1 MGPLNGA
8 QAGPAQRGALG
19 RIFGMAEVQAQAGRV
34 LVVDDNPVMREL
46 AAAKLAEAGF
56 ETIMASDGA
65 EGLALARGAN
75 RIDLI
80 ITDLDMPALSGF
92 DLTRAIRADAAIAA
106 TPVIVITGSERPEAV
121 DLAFAAGATSFL
133 AKPINWTLF
142 SHSVRFVLKSD
153 ADQRELRV
161 ARDAAE
167 AGSRFKDN
175 LLSIMS
181 HELRTPLNAIIGFG
195 QILSAQFERE
205 NDAVHRE
212 YSDYIV
218 DGGKRLLNSVS
229 DMLLASD
236 ARTGPIALNDVDC
249 TIEEIVDLALSP
261 LEKTLS
267 LAQPDIKRAIRD
279 PNLEVCCDRA
289 LIARALGKLVEN
301 AVKFSP
307 RGVTVTI
314 GAAQTRGGDLV
325 FLVRDTGPGM
335 APERLAV
342 ALQPFNQAD
351 MSLRRSKEG
360 LGLGLPLVGAIVA
373 SHDGRFRLESAPGAG
388 TSAYI
393 ALPAARIRSAAPVAG
408 AA

>member
-1 MGPLNGA
+1 MA
-8 QAGPAQRGALG
+8 QDL
-19 RIFGMAEVQAQAGRV
+19 AQAGRV
-34 LVVDDNPVMREL
+34 LVVDDDPVMREL
-46 AAAKLAEAGF
+46 ASAKLAEAGY
-56 ETIMASDGA
+56 IAAAAADGA
-65 EGLALARGAN
+65 SGLRAARDGEAP
-75 RIDLI
+75 ILV
-80 ITDLDMPALSGF
+80 ITDIDMPGMSGF
-92 DLTRAIRADAAIAA
+92 DLTRALRTDPALHDV
-106 TPVIVITGSERPEAV
+106 PVIVITGSEHPNAV
-121 DLAFAAGATSFL
+121 DEAFGAGATSFL

-153 ADQRELRV
+153 ADQRELRI

-167 AGSRFKDN
+167 AGSKFKDS

-195 QILSAQFERE
+195 QILSTQFERE
-205 NDAVHRE
+205 NDAVHKE

-236 ARTGPIALNDVDC
+236 ARTGPIAINDVDC
-249 TIEEIVDLALSP
+249 TIDEIVDLALSP
-261 LEKTLS
+261 LGKTLS
-267 LAQPDIKRAIRD
+267 LAQPEIRRAIRD
-279 PNLEVCCDRA
+279 PGLEVCCDRA
-289 LIARALGKLVEN
+289 LIARALGKLIEN

-314 GAAQTRGGDLV
+314 GAAVTRGGDLV

-351 MSLRRSKEG
+351 MSLRRSREG

-373 SHDGRFRLESAPGAG
+373 SHDGRFRLESEPGKG
-388 TSAYI
+388 TSAFI
-393 ALPAARIRSAAPVAG
+393 VLPASRVRVAAPVAG

>member
-1 MGPLNGA
+1 
-8 QAGPAQRGALG
+8 
-19 RIFGMAEVQAQAGRV
+19 
-34 LVVDDNPVMREL
+34 MREL
-46 AAAKLAEAGF
+46 AAAKLADAGY
-56 ETIMASDGA
+56 EVTMASNGA
-65 EGLALARGAN
+65 EGLEVARAG
-75 RIDLI
+75 RLDLV
-80 ITDLDMPALSGF
+80 ITDVDMPAMDGF
-92 DLTRAIRADAAIAA
+92 ELTRALRADPDLAA
-106 TPVIVITGSERPEAV
+106 TPVIVVTGSEKPEAV

-153 ADQRELRV
+153 ADQRDLRA

-167 AGSRFKDN
+167 AGSRFKDS
-175 LLSIMS
+175 LLSVMS

-195 QILSAQFERE
+195 QILSDQFERE
-205 NDAVHRE
+205 NDPIHKE

-261 LEKTLS
+261 LGKTIS
-267 LAQPDIKRAIRD
+267 LAQPDMKKVLRE

-289 LIARALGKLVEN
+289 LIARAIGKLIEN
-301 AVKFSP
+301 AIKFSP
-307 RGVTVTI
+307 RGVSIVI
-314 GAAQTRGGDLV
+314 GAALTKNGELA
-325 FLVRDTGPGM
+325 FLVRDSGPGM
-335 APERLAV
+335 SSERLAL
-342 ALQPFNQAD
+342 ATQPFNQAD

-360 LGLGLPLVGAIVA
+360 LGLGLPLVNAIIKAHGGRLKLDSEPGKGA
-373 SHDGRFRLESAPGAG
+373 
-388 TSAYI
+388 SAYLI
-393 ALPAARIRSAAPVAG
+393 LPSARIRRTAASIAG

>member
-1 MGPLNGA
+1 MA
-8 QAGPAQRGALG
+8 Q
-19 RIFGMAEVQAQAGRV
+19 EQAQGGRV
-34 LVVDDNPVMREL
+34 VVVDDDPVMREM
-46 AAAKLAEAGF
+46 AAAKLADAGYQ
-56 ETIMASDGA
+56 AAVAADGPS
-65 EGLALARGAN
+65 GLALAGEGAPP
-75 RIDLI
+75 ILV
-80 ITDLDMPALSGF
+80 ITDVDMPGMTGF
-92 DLTRAIRADAAIAA
+92 DLTRALRADAALQSV
-106 TPVIVITGSERPEAV
+106 PVIVITGSEHPNAV
-121 DLAFAAGATSFL
+121 DEAFAAGATSFL

-167 AGSRFKDN
+167 AGSQFKDS
-175 LLSIMS
+175 LLSVMS

-195 QILSAQFERE
+195 QILSTQFERE
-205 NDAVHRE
+205 NDAVHKE

-249 TIEEIVDLALSP
+249 TLEEIVDLALSP

-289 LIARALGKLVEN
+289 LIARAIGKLVEN

-335 APERLAV
+335 AAKRLAA

-360 LGLGLPLVGAIVA
+360 LGLGLPLVSAIVA
-373 SHDGRFRLESAPGAG
+373 SHDGRFRLESAPGKG

-393 ALPAARIRSAAPVAG
+393 ALPAARIRSSGPVAG

>member
-1 MGPLNGA
+1 VTQQPTS
-8 QAGPAQRGALG
+8 
-19 RIFGMAEVQAQAGRV
+19 AGRV
-34 LVVDDNPVMREL
+34 LVVDDDPVMREL
-46 AAAKLAEAGF
+46 AAAKLVEAGF
-56 ETIMASDGA
+56 EAVAAANGV
-65 EGLALARGAN
+65 EGLAIAKGPGRP
-75 RIDLI
+75 DLV
-80 ITDLDMPALSGF
+80 ITDVDMPAMSGF
-92 DLTRAIRADAAIAA
+92 DLTRALRADPALAA

-153 ADQRELRV
+153 ADQRELRL

-167 AGSRFKDN
+167 AGSRFKDS

-195 QILSAQFERE
+195 QILSTQFERE
-205 NDAVHRE
+205 NDAVHKE

-261 LEKTLS
+261 LEKTLA
-267 LAQPDIKRAIRD
+267 LAQPDLKRAMRD
-279 PNLEVCCDRA
+279 PLLEVCCDRA
-289 LIARALGKLVEN
+289 LIARAIGKLVEN

-314 GAAQTRGGDLV
+314 GAALTRGRELV

-335 APERLAV
+335 SAERVAA
-342 ALQPFNQAD
+342 ALQPFKQAD

-360 LGLGLPLVGAIVA
+360 LGLGLPLVGAIVSA
-373 SHDGRFRLESAPGAG
+373 HDGRFKLESEPGKG

-393 ALPAARIRSAAPVAG
+393 VLPASRVRAEPVAG

>member
-1 MGPLNGA
+1 
-8 QAGPAQRGALG
+8 
-19 RIFGMAEVQAQAGRV
+19 MARVQGQEGRV
-34 LVVDDNPVMREL
+34 LVVDDDPVMREL
-46 AAAKLAEAGF
+46 AAAKLAEAGYV
-56 ETIMASDGA
+56 ADGA
-65 EGLALARGAN
+65 ADGAAGLAAARAGEPP
-75 RIDLI
+75 ILI
-80 ITDLDMPALSGF
+80 ITDVDMPGLSGF
-92 DLTRAIRADAAIAA
+92 DLTRALRADSALNSV
-106 TPVIVITGSERPEAV
+106 PVIVITGSEHPNAV
-121 DLAFAAGATSFL
+121 EEAFAAGATSFL

-142 SHSVRFVLKSD
+142 SHSVKFVLKMD
-153 ADQRELRV
+153 ADQRELRL

-167 AGSRFKDN
+167 AGSHFKDS
-175 LLSIMS
+175 LLSVMS

-195 QILSAQFERE
+195 QILSTQFERE
-205 NDAVHRE
+205 NDAVHKE

-236 ARTGPIALNDVDC
+236 ARTGPIAINDVDC

-261 LEKTLS
+261 LEKTLL
-267 LAQPDIKRAIRD
+267 LAQPQLKRAIRN
-279 PNLEVCCDRA
+279 PALELCCDRG

-314 GAAQTRGGDLV
+314 GAALTRGGDLV

-335 APERLAV
+335 PPERLSA

-373 SHDGRFRLESAPGAG
+373 SHDGRFQIESAPGKG
-388 TSAYI
+388 TSAFI
-393 ALPAARIRSAAPVAG
+393 VIPAARVRGGATVAG

>member
-1 MGPLNGA
+1 M
-8 QAGPAQRGALG
+8 
-19 RIFGMAEVQAQAGRV
+19 
-34 LVVDDNPVMREL
+34 VVDDDPVMREL
-46 AAAKLAEAGF
+46 AAAKLAEAGYQ
-56 ETIMASDGA
+56 AAVAADGPA
-65 EGLALARGAN
+65 GLALAREGAPP
-75 RIDLI
+75 ILV
-80 ITDLDMPALSGF
+80 ITDVDMPGMSGF
-92 DLTRAIRADAAIAA
+92 DLTRALRADAGLQSV
-106 TPVIVITGSERPEAV
+106 PVIVITGSEHPYAV
-121 DLAFAAGATSFL
+121 DEAFAAGATSFL

-167 AGSRFKDN
+167 AGSQFKDS
-175 LLSIMS
+175 LLSVMS

-195 QILSAQFERE
+195 QILSSQFERE
-205 NDAVHRE
+205 NDAVHKE

-236 ARTGPIALNDVDC
+236 ARTGPIALNEVDC

-267 LAQPDIKRAIRD
+267 LAQPDLKRAIRD

-289 LIARALGKLVEN
+289 LVARAIGKLVEN

-307 RGVTVTI
+307 RGVSVTV

-360 LGLGLPLVGAIVA
+360 LGLGLPLVGAIIA
-373 SHDGRFRLESAPGAG
+373 SHGGRIRIESAPGKG

-393 ALPAARIRSAAPVAG
+393 SLPAARIRFAAPVAG

>member
-1 MGPLNGA
+1 MA
-8 QAGPAQRGALG
+8 QD
-19 RIFGMAEVQAQAGRV
+19 QAQAGRV
-34 LVVDDNPVMREL
+34 LVVDDDPVMREL
-46 AAAKLAEAGF
+46 AAAQLTGAGYRAD
-56 ETIMASDGA
+56 TAADGA
-65 EGLALARGAN
+65 AGLAAARAGEAP
-75 RIDLI
+75 ILI
-80 ITDLDMPALSGF
+80 ITDVDMPGMTGF
-92 DLTRAIRADAAIAA
+92 DLTRALRADPVLHSV
-106 TPVIVITGSERPEAV
+106 PVIVITGSEHPNAVEA
-121 DLAFAAGATSFL
+121 AFAAGATSFL

-142 SHSVRFVLKSD
+142 SHSVRFVLKMD
-153 ADQRELRV
+153 ADQRDLRI

-167 AGSRFKDN
+167 AGSRFKDS
-175 LLSIMS
+175 LLSVMS

-195 QILSAQFERE
+195 QILSTQFERE
-205 NDAVHRE
+205 NDAVHKE

-236 ARTGPIALNDVDC
+236 ARTGPISLNDVDC

-267 LAQPDIKRAIRD
+267 LAQPEIKRAIRD
-279 PNLEVCCDRA
+279 PALEVCCDRA
-289 LIARALGKLVEN
+289 LIARALGKLIEN

-307 RGVTVTI
+307 RGVVVTI
-314 GAAQTRGGDLV
+314 GAALTRGGDLV

-335 APERLAV
+335 APERLAA

-373 SHDGRFRLESAPGAG
+373 SHEGRFRLESAPGKG
-388 TSAYI
+388 TSAFI
-393 ALPAARIRSAAPVAG
+393 VVPAARVRGVAPAAG

>member
-1 MGPLNGA
+1 MA
-8 QAGPAQRGALG
+8 QKEAQS
-19 RIFGMAEVQAQAGRV
+19 GRV
-34 LVVDDNPVMREL
+34 LVVDDDPVMREL
-46 AAAKLAEAGF
+46 ASAKLAEAGYRP
-56 ETIMASDGA
+56 ETAADGA
-65 EGLALARGAN
+65 AGLAAARAGDPP
-75 RIDLI
+75 ILI
-80 ITDLDMPALSGF
+80 ITDIDMPGMSGF
-92 DLTRAIRADAAIAA
+92 ELTRALRVDPALHDV
-106 TPVIVITGSERPEAV
+106 PVIVITGSEHPNAV
-121 DLAFAAGATSFL
+121 EEAFAAGATSFL

-167 AGSRFKDN
+167 AGSQFKDS
-175 LLSIMS
+175 LLSVMS

-195 QILSAQFERE
+195 QILSTQFERE
-205 NDAVHRE
+205 NDAVHKE

-267 LAQPDIKRAIRD
+267 LAQPDLKRAIRE
-279 PNLEVCCDRA
+279 PALEICCDRA
-289 LIARALGKLVEN
+289 LIARAIGKLVEN

-314 GAAQTRGGDLV
+314 GAAPTRTGDLV

-335 APERLAV
+335 APERLAA

-360 LGLGLPLVGAIVA
+360 LGLGLPLVGAIVS
-373 SHDGRFRLESAPGAG
+373 SHEGRFRLESEPGKG

-393 ALPAARIRSAAPVAG
+393 VLPAGRVRAAVAG